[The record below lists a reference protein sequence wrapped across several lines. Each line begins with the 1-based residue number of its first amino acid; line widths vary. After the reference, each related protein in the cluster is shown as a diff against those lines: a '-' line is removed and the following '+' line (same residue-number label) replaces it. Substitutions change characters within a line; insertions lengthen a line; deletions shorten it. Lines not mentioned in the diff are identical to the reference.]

1 MGQSKMNKIL
11 AKKYT
16 EKGHGLNRIMYLV
29 LRREGDKEVAE
40 AVGIGNRNGQS
51 TNQQ

>member
-1 MGQSKMNKIL
+1 MKNKIL

-16 EKGHGLNRIMYLV
+16 EKGQTSVELYTQ
-29 LRREGDKEVAE
+29 REGDKAVAE
-40 AVGIGNRNGQS
+40 AVGTGNSNGQS